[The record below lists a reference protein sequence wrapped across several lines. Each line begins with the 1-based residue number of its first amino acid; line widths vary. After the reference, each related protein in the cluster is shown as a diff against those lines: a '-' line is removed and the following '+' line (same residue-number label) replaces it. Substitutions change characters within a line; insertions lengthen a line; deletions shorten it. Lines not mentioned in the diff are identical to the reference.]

1 MDRIVHG
8 LARFRAE
15 IFPRQRALFE
25 RLVREGQQPH
35 ALVIACSD
43 SRVSPEL
50 ITQSGPGELFVCRNA
65 GNIVPPY
72 SSATGGV
79 SATIEYAVL
88 ALGVRD
94 IIVCGHSDCGAMKA
108 LRRPESLADMP
119 VVGPWLRHADVARR
133 VVCEAYPS
141 DLTEAAALRAL
152 TLENVTAQL
161 DHLRTHP
168 SVAARIAT
176 GQLQLHGWY
185 LNLETGEVLAL
196 DGETRR
202 FLPVVGE
209 TLPVAVR
216 RTTAPRPL
224 LAAE

>member
-1 MDRIVHG
+1 MDSIVHG

-15 IFPRQRALFE
+15 IYPRERALFW
-25 RLVREGQQPH
+25 RLAQEGQQPR

-50 ITQSGPGELFVCRNA
+50 ITQAGPGELFVCRNA

-72 SSATGGV
+72 NQAAGGV

-94 IIVCGHSDCGAMKA
+94 IIVCGHSHCGAMKA
-108 LRRPESLADMP
+108 LCHPETLSDMP
-119 VVGPWLRHADVARR
+119 VVRPWLSHADVARR
-133 VVCEAYPS
+133 IVCEAYPPNMS
-141 DLTEAAALRAL
+141 ETGTLRAL
-152 TLENVTAQL
+152 ALENVTAQL

-168 SVAARIAT
+168 SVAARMAM

-185 LNLETGEVLAL
+185 FDLETGEVLAL
-196 DGETRR
+196 DGEGRR
-202 FLPVVGE
+202 FVPVNG
-209 TLPVAVR
+209 TLPVA
-216 RTTAPRPL
+216 AGQARPL